1 MNRLVVH
8 DSLHRLEEMTK
19 QYKEIVTAGRST
31 PGPTQPNN
39 VVVTATQR
47 SYVVCVVGGAGIG

>member
-8 DSLHRLEEMTK
+8 DSLYRLEEMTM
-19 QYKEIVTAGRST
+19 QYKEIVTAGRIT

-47 SYVVCVVGGAGIG
+47 S

>member
-1 MNRLVVH
+1 MNRLVVY
-8 DSLHRLEEMTK
+8 DLLRRLEVMTK

-31 PGPTQPNN
+31 PEPTQPNN

-47 SYVVCVVGGAGIG
+47 F

>member
-1 MNRLVVH
+1 MNGLVAH

-31 PGPTQPNN
+31 PEPTQPNN
-39 VVVTATQR
+39 VVATATQR
-47 SYVVCVVGGAGIG
+47 S